1 MGQNMIEIRGP
12 KTSCF
17 SLDWPKDVDKNL
29 KHKIEFFIK
38 SNESL
43 TENKIKNENEELML
57 QYKHGNDIH
66 EHGKRQNK

>member
-1 MGQNMIEIRGP
+1 MIEIRGP

-29 KHKIEFFIK
+29 KHKIEFVIK

-57 QYKHGNDIH
+57 QYKPGNDIH
-66 EHGKRQNK
+66 EHGKRQNE

>member
-12 KTSCF
+12 CF

-29 KHKIEFFIK
+29 KHKIEFVIK

-66 EHGKRQNK
+66 EHGNGQNE